1 MKKFEA
7 FYFESYSFDSQNLIA
22 KFDYSFDNEYFF
34 SEEIDFS
41 SDSFVVR
48 DDIDYNILDNFLFS
62 LHIALGISYYK
73 AYPTQKLYIKSW
85 YLSKTQINFWQKF
98 YKNWL
103 WEFLYT
109 NNINPEGLFNF
120 ENTISNKNNNL
131 ILDFFLE
138 EKSLIPLWWWKDS
151 LASMDMYS
159 KANIDYDLFVFWK
172 NDSIKQSCADL
183 LNKDILLTKRKIS
196 QNLLELNNKWNYNWH
211 VPITWIIA
219 FVIITVWYLYNY
231 KYLVLSNERSAN
243 TWNTFWNS
251 IDINHQWSKSLEF
264 ESDFMHYV
272 RENLS
277 KNIYYF
283 SLLRGFYEYKI
294 AEYFAFNCKKFFG
307 VFSSCNNNFKIDE
320 NKRLKSTLWCN
331 SCPKCAFSFCILRP
345 FLSQEEVI
353 SIFWE
358 DLFYKNNLEKTF
370 IELLWID
377 WIKPF
382 ECVWEKEE
390 VILAFYKSYFLYNDK
405 PNILKIFESKIIK
418 NHDEQYFENLK
429 KKFWTIYDEDII
441 PLNIK
446 SNVLKI

>member
-1 MKKFEA
+1 MV
-7 FYFESYSFDSQNLIA
+7 A

-41 SDSFVVR
+41 SDEFNLNKN
-48 DDIDYNILDNFLFS
+48 IDYNILDNFLFS

-73 AYPTQKLYIKSW
+73 AYPTKKLYIKSW

-109 NNINPEGLFNF
+109 NNIDPSWLFDF
-120 ENTISNKNNNL
+120 ENTLFSLGPKIDK
-131 ILDFFLE
+131 DFDLR
-138 EKSLIPLWWWKDS
+138 EKSLIPIWWWKDS
-151 LASMDMYS
+151 LVSIDLYS
-159 KANIDYDLFVFWK
+159 KSEHDYDLYVFWK
-172 NDSIKQSCADL
+172 NDPIKQNCADL
-183 LNKDILLTKRKIS
+183 LDKDILLTKRKICP
-196 QNLLELNNKWNYNWH
+196 NLIYLNEIWNYNWH

-219 FVIITVWYLYNY
+219 FVIITVGYLYNY

-243 TWNTFWNS
+243 SWNTVWNS

-283 SLLRGFYEYKI
+283 SLLRWFYEYKI
-294 AEYFAFNCKKFFG
+294 AEYFALNCKKFFW

-320 NKRLKSTLWCN
+320 KKRLKSSLWCN
-331 SCPKCAFSFCILRP
+331 SCPKCAFSFSILRP
-345 FLSQEEVI
+345 FLSNQEI
-353 SIFWE
+353 TYIFWE
-358 DLFYKNNLEKTF
+358 DLFYKKDLENTF

-382 ECVWEKEE
+382 ECVWEKQE
-390 VILAFYKSYFLYNDK
+390 VVLAFYKSYFYYDKK
-405 PNILKIFESKIIK
+405 PNILKIFESEFINK
-418 NHDEQYFENLK
+418 NDNQYFDNLEK
-429 KKFWTIYDEDII
+429 RFWTIYDEDII